1 MRIHL
6 IYPQRLEVALDGFRI
21 IPIGPMHQSKHVP
34 ADVAA
39 QVVAQAAAC
48 KLIPLFFSVHAVQY
62 QPLHRQ
68 RFPVLAKFGGA
79 QDLLCILEALL
90 VLLLLVVFLHTRT
103 RRAKGR
109 PRWPGQLSCRRAA
122 AGSAKSSLT
131 TTFLNSE
138 ASLGARSAA
147 PPPAAAMLARQPRRF
162 GWRVR
167 LATCTGS
174 SPPPPRCGTPPMG
187 WDSSSTA
194 GANYSQDSI
203 LLARSPTE
211 KAGDGARSAP
221 WPARGGGPGRRT
233 ARAQPSKSC

>member
-1 MRIHL
+1 VRIHL

-167 LATCTGS
+167 LATRV
-174 SPPPPRCGTPPMG
+174 P
-187 WDSSSTA
+187 
-194 GANYSQDSI
+194 
-203 LLARSPTE
+203 
-211 KAGDGARSAP
+211 
-221 WPARGGGPGRRT
+221 PARASSEPRRLSPQSEPPAET
-233 ARAQPSKSC
+233 CHFGTGQLAIATFDECISIVLYWY